1 METNRAADP
10 MADRLRRFHAG
21 TEEQAWEWLGAHP
34 ALRNGQE
41 GVVFR
46 VWAPHAADVSVITE
60 SNGWLRD
67 LAPMSRLEEDPAIW
81 ECFLTGIRRFDSYKY
96 SIRTPAGQVFDKSD
110 PFAFHAETR
119 PNNASK
125 VYNMAGYEWHDR
137 SWLRRRMPR
146 SAPMNIY
153 EVHFGSWQVREDS
166 SFYSYREMADRLIP
180 YVTGMGYTHLELL
193 PLLEHPFDGS
203 WGYQALGWFAATSRY
218 GTPHDLMYFIDR
230 CHQAGL
236 GVILDWTAAGF
247 PADAYGLICFDGA
260 PCYECPPPDDEMPFG
275 MRRFDFSRG
284 EVVSFLL
291 SSAMFWMSVYHVDG
305 LRVSS
310 VQPML
315 FLDYAREAGSW
326 TANRYGENQNL
337 EGARFL
343 RTLCDSAAERFPRVK
358 LIASSTGLWPS
369 VTKPTELGG
378 LGFSHMWRDDW
389 MQQALEQLQAL
400 PTAADDAF
408 ADWMTLSLLNSMGEH
423 YILPLSHDAVS
434 HGDGSLLARMPG
446 EYNEKFAHLRV
457 LYGFVM
463 AHPGDKL
470 LFMGGEFAQFNE
482 WACHH
487 GLDWTLLDYEAHR
500 QMREYVRGLN
510 LFYKNSPALWEWDS
524 TDSFLWVDR
533 GTRVP
538 GLLAFERRSPD
549 GDRVLAVLNLTGRRM
564 SGYTI
569 RLEAP
574 GVWEEVFSSDSVSY
588 GGSGMANGTCAAE
601 QAADGACHLT
611 LGAAAYSVQFFSP
624 AAEGESFSESTAERH
639 CL

>member
-1 METNRAADP
+1 MEANRMVDS
-10 MADRLRRFHAG
+10 MADRLHRFHAG
-21 TEEQAWEWLGAHP
+21 TETRAWEWMGAHP
-34 ALRNGQE
+34 ALHNGQE

-67 LAPMSRLEEDPAIW
+67 LAPMSRMEHDPTMW
-81 ECFLTGIRRFDSYKY
+81 ECFLTDVRRFDSYKY
-96 SIRTPAGQVFDKSD
+96 SIRTQDGQVLDKSD

-119 PNNASK
+119 PYTASK
-125 VYNMAGYEWHDR
+125 VYSMAGYEWHDR
-137 SWLRRRMPR
+137 SWMRRKLPR
-146 SAPMNIY
+146 TEPMNIY
-153 EVHFGSWQVREDS
+153 EVHLGSWQVREDS
-166 SFYSYREMADRLIP
+166 TFYSYREMADRLIP
-180 YVTGMGYTHLELL
+180 YVCGMGYTHLELL

-203 WGYQALGWFAATSRY
+203 WGYQPLGWFAATSRY

-247 PADAYGLICFDGA
+247 PGDAHGLICFDGA
-260 PCYECPPPDDEMPFG
+260 ACYECPPPDDTMPFG
-275 MRRFDFSRG
+275 MRRFDLG
-284 EVVSFLL
+284 KEEVISFLL
-291 SSAMFWMSVYHVDG
+291 SSAMFWMSEYHIDG

-315 FLDYAREAGSW
+315 FLDYEKEDGSW
-326 TANRYGENQNL
+326 TANQYGENTNL

-343 RTLCDSAAERFPRVK
+343 RTLCDSAAGAFPRVK
-358 LIASSTGLWPS
+358 LIASSTGLWSS
-369 VTKPTELGG
+369 VTKPTAFGG

-389 MQQALEQLQAL
+389 VQQVLAQLQT
-400 PTAADDAF
+400 PEAADDALV
-408 ADWMTLSLLNSMGEH
+408 DWLTLSLINSMGEQ

-434 HGDGSLLARMPG
+434 HGRGSLLAQMPG

-487 GLDWTLLDYEAHR
+487 GLDWSLLEYEAHR

-510 LFYKNSPALWEWDS
+510 LFYKNSPALWEAGDADGF
-524 TDSFLWVDR
+524 TWVDR
-533 GTRVP
+533 GTQTP
-538 GLLAFERRSPD
+538 GLLAFLRTSAE
-549 GDRVLAVLNLTGRRM
+549 GDRLLAVVNLTGQRV

-569 RLEAP
+569 QLDAP
-574 GVWEEVFSSDSVSY
+574 GTWEEVFSSDSVSY
-588 GGSGMANGTCAAE
+588 GGSGMACGVRTAKQVGGTY
-601 QAADGACHLT
+601 QLT
-611 LGAAAYSVQFFSP
+611 LSAAAHSIQFFSP
-624 AAEGESFSESTAERH
+624 DG
-639 CL
+639 